1 MAIIGLMKFI
11 FKRNRPKLLENSLTC
26 KEIGPDRYSFP
37 SGHASRAVLMTNLIA
52 ALFLTTDNRAISFF
66 SLNAY
71 PTSQCVLMS
80 LLLHLWSLCTCIS
93 RILITK
99 HYLTDV
105 LTGIVVG
112 YLTYYLVLFLYL
124 VY

>member
-1 MAIIGLMKFI
+1 MKFV

-37 SGHASRAVLMTNLIA
+37 SGHASRAILMTNLIA
-52 ALFLTTDNRAISFF
+52 VLFLATEANGM
-66 SLNAY
+66 SLLSVNSY
-71 PTSQCVLMS
+71 PTSQHVLLS
-80 LLLHLWSLCTCIS
+80 FLLHLWSFCTCIS

-105 LTGIVVG
+105 LTGVVVG